1 MSILIKNAT
10 IIYPGHNLH
19 KSKRDLL
26 IKNGVIEKIAARITS
41 KTSKVLESSN
51 LHLSPGWLDIGT
63 YSGEPGF
70 EHRESFETL
79 SRTAASGGYTAL
91 ATFPNTNPI
100 TENKSGIQYILHT
113 TDSHLIKYYPIGALS
128 KGCAGEEITEMID
141 MHKHGAVAFS
151 DGLNSLDSSGLM
163 MRALDYVKSVDSLVI
178 HHPQDNTL
186 ANGNLVHEGDV
197 STQLGMK
204 GNPSLS
210 EILILDRDIELNKYT
225 NSQLLVHNI
234 STKESVSRLKG
245 MSKSGIS
252 SSVSYLNLCK
262 TAAAVS
268 TFDSN
273 MKTVPPLRSEDD
285 RQALVSGIN
294 KSIIQVISSNHKP
307 LEEEAKKKEYS
318 YAKPGAIGLQTCYSG
333 LMTDAS
339 EISTEQLV
347 NCLALNPRTI
357 LNIPHPLLKA
367 GAEAELCLF
376 DPSLK
381 WTLSDKTNT
390 SKSKNS
396 PYWNQEL
403 TGMVLGV
410 INGKKQHWNNYK

>member
-1 MSILIKNAT
+1 
-10 IIYPGHNLH
+10 
-19 KSKRDLL
+19 
-26 IKNGVIEKIAARITS
+26 
-41 KTSKVLESSN
+41 
-51 LHLSPGWLDIGT
+51 
-63 YSGEPGF
+63 
-70 EHRESFETL
+70 
-79 SRTAASGGYTAL
+79 
-91 ATFPNTNPI
+91 
-100 TENKSGIQYILHT
+100 
-113 TDSHLIKYYPIGALS
+113 
-128 KGCAGEEITEMID
+128 

-268 TFDSN
+268 TFDS
-273 MKTVPPLRSEDD
+273 
-285 RQALVSGIN
+285 I
-294 KSIIQVISSNHKP
+294 
-307 LEEEAKKKEYS
+307 
-318 YAKPGAIGLQTCYSG
+318 
-333 LMTDAS
+333 
-339 EISTEQLV
+339 
-347 NCLALNPRTI
+347 
-357 LNIPHPLLKA
+357 
-367 GAEAELCLF
+367 
-376 DPSLK
+376 
-381 WTLSDKTNT
+381 
-390 SKSKNS
+390 
-396 PYWNQEL
+396 
-403 TGMVLGV
+403 
-410 INGKKQHWNNYK
+410 